1 MERHPNMYWKFIQVS
16 LFGIKNI
23 AELEDTIRSKVLYEA
38 LLGSAK
44 KNKEHVEESRGG
56 GEGILRLLEFS

>member
-1 MERHPNMYWKFIQVS
+1 M
-16 LFGIKNI
+16 FGIKDI
-23 AELEDTIRSKVLYEA
+23 VELEDAIRSQVLYEA

-56 GEGILRLLEFS
+56 EGILRLPEFS

>member
-1 MERHPNMYWKFIQVS
+1 M
-16 LFGIKNI
+16 FGIKNI
-23 AELEDTIRSKVLYEA
+23 AELEDTIRFKVLYEA